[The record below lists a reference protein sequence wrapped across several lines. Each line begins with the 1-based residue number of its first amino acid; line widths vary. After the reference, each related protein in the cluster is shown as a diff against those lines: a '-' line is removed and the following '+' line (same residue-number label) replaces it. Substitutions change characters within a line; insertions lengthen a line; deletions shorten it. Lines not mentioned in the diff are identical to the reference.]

1 MNIKDCTVEKNVS
14 DENMNLDREADINEI
29 GKGDISLSLV
39 FFSSLF
45 KKQNIIKIL
54 LKRFIPNCKVSFHAI
69 LNLKNYF
76 N

>member
-39 FFSSLF
+39 FFF
-45 KKQNIIKIL
+45 FTFQETKYN
-54 LKRFIPNCKVSFHAI
+54 
-69 LNLKNYF
+69 
-76 N
+76 